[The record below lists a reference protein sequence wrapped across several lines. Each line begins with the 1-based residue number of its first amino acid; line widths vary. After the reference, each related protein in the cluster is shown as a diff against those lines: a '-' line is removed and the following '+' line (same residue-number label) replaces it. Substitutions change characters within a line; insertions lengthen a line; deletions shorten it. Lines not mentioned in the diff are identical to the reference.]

1 MILNVLPI
9 WIVKLFYS
17 HAQTATML
25 PSDDIAWVRTVAKI
39 LNTKVEYLK

>member
-1 MILNVLPI
+1 MLDRLPL
-9 WIVKLFYS
+9 WIIKLFYS

-39 LNTKVEYLK
+39 LNTKVEYLR